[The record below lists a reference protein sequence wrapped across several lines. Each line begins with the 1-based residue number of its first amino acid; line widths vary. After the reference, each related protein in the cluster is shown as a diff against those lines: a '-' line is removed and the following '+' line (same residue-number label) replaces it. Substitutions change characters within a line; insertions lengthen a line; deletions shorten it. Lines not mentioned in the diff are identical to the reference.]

1 MEKGYIKRPNT
12 QTTKMEYNNPI
23 KHKNMKTYILII
35 SLLFVSLLST
45 NTSYAQQQ
53 DSLKQKKINYLTKV
67 LSTDQQTAKQV
78 ASIMDTYKVSVKQ
91 VITDATLSEDARR
104 VKINGLIEEKNK
116 KLALFL
122 SPTQQAK
129 IIPTTER
136 KQSQTGK

>member
-12 QTTKMEYNNPI
+12 QTTKMEYNNQL
-23 KHKNMKTYILII
+23 KHKDMKTYILLI

>member
-1 MEKGYIKRPNT
+1 MEKGYVKRLNT
-12 QTTKMEYNNPI
+12 QTTKKKFNN
-23 KHKNMKTYILII
+23 KLKNKDMKIYILII
-35 SLLFVSLLST
+35 SLLFVSLLPT
-45 NTSYAQQQ
+45 NKSYAQQQ

-78 ASIMDTYKVSVKQ
+78 ASIMDTYKVNVKQ

>member
-1 MEKGYIKRPNT
+1 MEKGYVKRLNT
-12 QTTKMEYNNPI
+12 QTTKKKFNN
-23 KHKNMKTYILII
+23 KLKNKDMKIYILII
-35 SLLFVSLLST
+35 SLLFVSLLPT
-45 NTSYAQQQ
+45 NKSYAQQQ

-129 IIPTTER
+129 IIPSTER

>member
-12 QTTKMEYNNPI
+12 QTTKMEYNNQL
-23 KHKNMKTYILII
+23 KHKDMKTYILLI

-45 NTSYAQQQ
+45 NKSYAQQQ

-78 ASIMDTYKVSVKQ
+78 ASIMDSYKEDVKKVVS
-91 VITDATLSEDARR
+91 DATLSPETRR
-104 VKINGLIEEKNK
+104 IKIDELITEKNK
-116 KLALFL
+116 KLGRML
-122 SPTQQAK
+122 STSQLEK

-136 KQSQTGK
+136 KKNQ

>member
-1 MEKGYIKRPNT
+1 MEKGYVKRLNT
-12 QTTKMEYNNPI
+12 QTTKKKFNN
-23 KHKNMKTYILII
+23 KLKNKDMKIYILII
-35 SLLFVSLLST
+35 SLLFVSLLPT
-45 NTSYAQQQ
+45 NKSYAQQQ

-78 ASIMDTYKVSVKQ
+78 ASIMDTYKVNVKQ

-129 IIPTTER
+129 IIPSTER

>member
-12 QTTKMEYNNPI
+12 QTTKMEYNNQL
-23 KHKNMKTYILII
+23 KHKDMKTYILLI

-45 NTSYAQQQ
+45 NKSYAQQQ

-78 ASIMDTYKVSVKQ
+78 ASIMDSYKEDVKKVVS
-91 VITDATLSEDARR
+91 DATLSPETRR
-104 VKINGLIEEKNK
+104 IKIDELITEKNK
-116 KLALFL
+116 KLGLML
-122 SPTQQAK
+122 STSQLEK

-136 KQSQTGK
+136 KKNQ

>member
-1 MEKGYIKRPNT
+1 MEKGYVKRLNT
-12 QTTKMEYNNPI
+12 QTTKKKFNN
-23 KHKNMKTYILII
+23 KLKNKDMKIYILII
-35 SLLFVSLLST
+35 SLLFVSLLPT
-45 NTSYAQQQ
+45 NKSYAQQQ